1 MISPYITNLKGTNKM
16 TAINFDKVTV
26 EKVLDV
32 SPSQVLS
39 KSFPSDEKC
48 MNVADSFKSFIP
60 PPKAKRQ
67 AKPKA
72 EKKAKPKSKV
82 TASTENTALD
92 MSK

>member
-1 MISPYITNLKGTNKM
+1 MISLYITNLKGTNKM

-39 KSFPSDEKC
+39 KSFRSDEKC

-67 AKPKA
+67 AKRREKRQSLNPK
-72 EKKAKPKSKV
+72 
-82 TASTENTALD
+82 
-92 MSK
+92 

>member
-1 MISPYITNLKGTNKM
+1 M

-48 MNVADSFKSFIP
+48 MNVSDSFKSFIP
-60 PPKAKRQ
+60 LPEAKRQ

-72 EKKAKPKSKV
+72 KKEKKAKPKSKV
-82 TASTENTALD
+82 TVSIENTALD